1 MTDTVNSTAPGCK
14 NSASRHQFPSTRI
27 YEILRTRSRSA
38 VINRINEFEMTNK
51 TENTGSHTADQLLTI
66 QGLASRAQ
74 VAAVTVRRWIMAGQA
89 PAHIRVGR
97 IIRFR
102 LQDVED
108 WEDERAR
115 EQADKASARRAA
127 LQRVYHNVRGR

>member
-1 MTDTVNSTAPGCK
+1 
-14 NSASRHQFPSTRI
+14 
-27 YEILRTRSRSA
+27 
-38 VINRINEFEMTNK
+38 MTNN
-51 TENTGSHTADQLLTI
+51 TENAGSHTAEQFLTI
-66 QGLASRAQ
+66 QGLANRVQ

-89 PAHIRVGR
+89 PPHIHVGR

-127 LQRVYHNVRGR
+127 LQRVYDDVRSR

>member
-1 MTDTVNSTAPGCK
+1 MALLISRQEHGPWMQKLGIK
-14 NSASRHQFPSTRI
+14 ASIPSTWI
-27 YEILRTRSRSA
+27 YGILRTRSRRT
-38 VINRINEFEMTNK
+38 VINRNNEFEMTNK
-51 TENTGSHTADQLLTI
+51 TENTGSHAADQLLTI

-102 LQDVED
+102 LQDVKD

-115 EQADKASARRAA
+115 SADNLRRWR
-127 LQRVYHNVRGR
+127 QRQRAKTENN

>member
-1 MTDTVNSTAPGCK
+1 MNT
-14 NSASRHQFPSTRI
+14 
-27 YEILRTRSRSA
+27 
-38 VINRINEFEMTNK
+38 RINEFEMKNK

-102 LQDVED
+102 SQDVEH
-108 WEDERAR
+108 WEDERAK

-127 LQRVYHNVRGR
+127 LQRVYPNVRGR

>member
-1 MTDTVNSTAPGCK
+1 
-14 NSASRHQFPSTRI
+14 
-27 YEILRTRSRSA
+27 
-38 VINRINEFEMTNK
+38 MTNK
-51 TENTGSHTADQLLTI
+51 TENSGGYTAEQLLTI

-102 LQDVED
+102 LQDVKD
-108 WEDERAR
+108 WEDERAK
-115 EQADKASARRAA
+115 EQADKALARRAA
-127 LQRVYHNVRGR
+127 LQRVYDNVRGR

>member
-1 MTDTVNSTAPGCK
+1 MSD
-14 NSASRHQFPSTRI
+14 
-27 YEILRTRSRSA
+27 
-38 VINRINEFEMTNK
+38 K
-51 TENTGSHTADQLLTI
+51 TENTGSRSADQLLTI

-115 EQADKASARRAA
+115 EQADKALARRTI
-127 LQRVYHNVRGR
+127 LQRVYDDAAKH